1 MRRSILIG
9 AVLLLGA
16 SPVKPDD
23 TRVTLRA
30 EYRQDALDY
39 DDAEKRFLRES
50 SRLDF
55 GRSSAGIT
63 HIHIPETRSHRF
75 TWHLRIREASPHF
88 EASMG
93 HYRLNFG
100 TGLLVGK
107 KRSVSPDAFT
117 RRLVISR
124 GTPFSPSDTGNPLF
138 SFHGAAA
145 SARVGGPAITASA
158 GGFFSFRNRFVRED
172 RSLPGTTRSGFSTIL
187 SGAERDH
194 RRLEPAEIIDRG
206 GFLTLVIGE
215 RLTAQ
220 SYVIDTV
227 IRRGGGQRLLWDLD
241 DCDAARGVRGC
252 GFFLQYRDDYIAIFA
267 EFCFP
272 RLESRAATGTSRTTR
287 ARGFCGG
294 LVFRHPAV
302 VLSFSGKSTSANY
315 YAPYASGR
323 SRPETAWSGDITIR
337 PFPRFS
343 VGSGVYMEKA
353 MSPSG
358 REPHHPAMRRE
369 SVSVRYG
376 AAGKGS
382 VTARLTCIETE
393 RKRGLERNLRLG
405 VSGRV
410 YLRRSLLFRLHGTA
424 QSKGRGRNSASLG
437 GGVTLWLFNILEIRA
452 SYARFIIDGNNPL
465 YSVAPRRDARIA
477 PGNYVRESSDRIS
490 LGLRARW
497 GGVSLAGTC
506 LHRFPGRR
514 AVQTRLEFGASIT
527 L

>member
-16 SPVKPDD
+16 SPARPDD
-23 TRVTLRA
+23 PRVTLRA

-75 TWHLRIREASPHF
+75 TWHLRIRGASPHF

-107 KRSVSPDAFT
+107 KRAVSPDAFT

-124 GTPFSPSDTGNPLF
+124 GTPFAPSDTGNPLF

-145 SARVGGPAITASA
+145 SGSVGGPVFTASA

-172 RSLPGTTRSGFSTIL
+172 RSIPGTTRSGFTTIL
-187 SGAERDH
+187 SGTERD
-194 RRLEPAEIIDRG
+194 RRRPEPAEIFDRG

-220 SYVIDTV
+220 SYVIDTG
-227 IRRGGGQRLLWDLD
+227 IRRGGGRRLLWGQD
-241 DCDAARGVRGC
+241 DFDAARGVRGY

-267 EFCFP
+267 ELSFS
-272 RLESRAATGTSRTTR
+272 RLGSRAVTGKSRTSR
-287 ARGFCGG
+287 ARGLCGG

-315 YAPYASGR
+315 YAPYASGGSR
-323 SRPETAWSGDITIR
+323 SETAWSGDITIR

-343 VGSGVYMEKA
+343 VGSGVHMEKA
-353 MSPSG
+353 MSPSS
-358 REPHHPAMRRE
+358 REPHRPAMRRE

-376 AAGKGS
+376 AAGMAS
-382 VTARLTCIETE
+382 VSARLTCVETE
-393 RKRGLERNLRLG
+393 RKRGRERNLRLG
-405 VSGRV
+405 ASGRV
-410 YLRRSLLFRLHGTA
+410 YLCRSVLFRLQGTG
-424 QSKGRGRNSASLG
+424 QSRGRGRHSASLG
-437 GGVTLWLFNILEIRA
+437 GGVTFWLFNILEIRA
-452 SYARFIIDGNNPL
+452 SYKRFIIDRNNPL
-465 YSVAPRRDARIA
+465 YSVAPRREARIA
-477 PGNYVRESSDRIS
+477 PGTYVRESLDRVS

-497 GGVSLAGTC
+497 GGASLAGTC
-506 LHRFPGRR
+506 LHRFSGRR
-514 AVQTRLEFGASIT
+514 ATRTRLEFAASIT